1 MKPPSLLRS
10 MLSFSAMTFIS
21 RILGLARDQVINAV
35 FGVSW
40 MTDAF
45 WVAFRIPN
53 FMRRLFA
60 EGSFSQAFVPVLSE
74 FQKQKT
80 QEDIQQF
87 INAMAGTLGMVLLM
101 VSVLGVIL
109 APWIVHVFAPGFES
123 QGARFDLAVSMLRI
137 TFPYLML
144 ISLTAFSGA
153 I

>member
-53 FMRRLFA
+53 FLRRLFA
-60 EGSFSQAFVPVLSE
+60 EGSFSVAFVPILTE
-74 FQKQKT
+74 FKEARSHAELKDLIART
-80 QEDIQQF
+80 S
-87 INAMAGTLGMVLLM
+87 GTLGGILFV
-101 VSVLGVIL
+101 VTALGML
-109 APWIVHVFAPGFES
+109 
-123 QGARFDLAVSMLRI
+123 GA
-137 TFPYLML
+137 
-144 ISLTAFSGA
+144 GW
-153 I
+153 